1 MENMIETK
9 DVIQSFP
16 IAGGKE
22 LVVLKNIN
30 IQIPTGKL
38 TMLRGRSGSGK
49 TTLMNLLSALDY
61 PKSGEILF
69 EGKPIQNLP
78 EHDRE
83 QIRKTQIGFVFQSV
97 ALIPMMTAYENVEF
111 VLRLAGYKGDRRKRT
126 EECLKLVG
134 LGSRMHH
141 MPQELSGGEQQRVAI
156 ARAIAHK
163 PKIIFADE
171 PTAELD
177 SNTGL
182 QVMKIFKELI
192 EKQGVTIV
200 MTTHDTGLMEVA
212 DCHYL
217 LRMERLP
224 MKINLKEKIS
234 KVKQI
239 KSPESAMENPEQ
251 TMDVPDDVMIECDSL
266 VKIYK
271 TKDIEVL
278 ALQGL
283 DLTVKRGELMAIIGN
298 SGSGKS
304 TFLNMIGGLDRPS
317 AGKLY
322 VDGKNLF
329 QMTEN
334 ELVKYKRSTVGFVWQ
349 NNARNLLP
357 YLTAW
362 ENVMTPMLFVE
373 EKEKAVSEEEK
384 KKRALELLELV
395 GLGHRKDSKLSQ
407 LSGGEQQRVAIA
419 IALANNPKLLLAD
432 EPTGAVDR
440 KTADDILEMFR
451 KLNEKLGLTI
461 VIVTHDK
468 ELAKKVNRVVSIRD
482 GKTSSERIMKNDY
495 RERMEHLDIDWQEE
509 ETQEEFAV
517 LDRAGRV
524 QIPSE
529 LLEQMGMDGNKVKL
543 EFIGG
548 KIVIEKPKD

>member
-1 MENMIETK
+1 
-9 DVIQSFP
+9 
-16 IAGGKE
+16 
-22 LVVLKNIN
+22 
-30 IQIPTGKL
+30 
-38 TMLRGRSGSGK
+38 
-49 TTLMNLLSALDY
+49 
-61 PKSGEILF
+61 
-69 EGKPIQNLP
+69 
-78 EHDRE
+78 
-83 QIRKTQIGFVFQSV
+83 
-97 ALIPMMTAYENVEF
+97 
-111 VLRLAGYKGDRRKRT
+111 
-126 EECLKLVG
+126 
-134 LGSRMHH
+134 
-141 MPQELSGGEQQRVAI
+141 
-156 ARAIAHK
+156 
-163 PKIIFADE
+163 
-171 PTAELD
+171 
-177 SNTGL
+177 
-182 QVMKIFKELI
+182 
-192 EKQGVTIV
+192 
-200 MTTHDTGLMEVA
+200 
-212 DCHYL
+212 
-217 LRMERLP
+217 

-334 ELVKYKRSTVGFVWQ
+334 GLVKYKRCTVGFVWQ